1 MLVGAYLSN
10 NSGAVFAQNKKVG
23 AANLNS
29 TLEVARELDLLTRG
43 VPPLGKRVR
52 KEVVHVWSS
61 TAFHATLVFSVSC
74 FEP

>member
-23 AANLNS
+23 AANLNP

-43 VPPLGKRVR
+43 VPPLGK
-52 KEVVHVWSS
+52 
-61 TAFHATLVFSVSC
+61 
-74 FEP
+74 